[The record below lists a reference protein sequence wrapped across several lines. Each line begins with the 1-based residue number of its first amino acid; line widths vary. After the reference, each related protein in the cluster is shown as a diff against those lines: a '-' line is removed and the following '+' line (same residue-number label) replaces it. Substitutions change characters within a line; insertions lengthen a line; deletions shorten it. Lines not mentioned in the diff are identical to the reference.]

1 MWPPFH
7 HWQVATAIL
16 LGVDMIAAY
25 IGLALGWTL
34 LSLNILNYV
43 KRLKLEISYLP
54 EPAQQTKTVN
64 HSVGMPI
71 HDAIE
76 LPDVVKDTYAVLLVS
91 SPTCHPCHEALA
103 EFLKENRSL
112 QIPFVCLAEADQ
124 ADYFEKFR
132 ADYSKWAE
140 IVPLKEAV
148 LKRLG
153 ITRFPT
159 FFVID
164 PKGVI
169 QREFLLVHF
178 LVKYVEQI
186 RVSLETGGKD
196 GQ

>member
-103 EFLKENRSL
+103 EF
-112 QIPFVCLAEADQ
+112 
-124 ADYFEKFR
+124 
-132 ADYSKWAE
+132 
-140 IVPLKEAV
+140 
-148 LKRLG
+148 
-153 ITRFPT
+153 
-159 FFVID
+159 
-164 PKGVI
+164 
-169 QREFLLVHF
+169 
-178 LVKYVEQI
+178 
-186 RVSLETGGKD
+186 
-196 GQ
+196 